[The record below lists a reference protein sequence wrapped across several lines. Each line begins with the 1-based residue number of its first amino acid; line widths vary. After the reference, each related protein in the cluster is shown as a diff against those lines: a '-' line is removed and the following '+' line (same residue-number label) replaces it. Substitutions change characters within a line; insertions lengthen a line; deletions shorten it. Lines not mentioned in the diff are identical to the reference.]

1 MSICFLIVNAA
12 EIGKEI
18 TNLKIKSINI
28 ADFLNKK
35 KKKKVTSSNVVM
47 QMEKKIIIIQEESLG
62 KNDTTDVQYNVVNK
76 ALKNR

>member
-28 ADFLNKK
+28 ADFLNTKK
-35 KKKKVTSSNVVM
+35 KRLHPLMLSCKWRRKLSSFRRKAW
-47 QMEKKIIIIQEESLG
+47 E

>member
-28 ADFLNKK
+28 ADFLNT

-62 KNDTTDVQYNVVNK
+62 KK
-76 ALKNR
+76 